1 MFGLIEHISGF
12 EQSPFKLT
20 PEFVEVMGAPSSALW
35 LEFQHLLL
43 KGLMAAR
50 KHMDRIVNIV
60 DIMRKSEFHRQSMM
74 VGCWFTHTSNYFF
87 LFCCIIKGAQLP
99 CLKSGSSGTI
109 NNLRNRFHMNLT
121 EPELERKIEQLVQ
134 DSLNSLSTILYD
146 GYQYLTNGI
155 L

>member
-1 MFGLIEHISGF
+1 
-12 EQSPFKLT
+12 
-20 PEFVEVMGAPSSALW
+20 MGAPNSALW

-50 KHMDRIVNIV
+50 KHMDRIINIV
-60 DIMRKSEFHRQSMM
+60 DIMRKSELNSVWILLHSGLLTFP
-74 VGCWFTHTSNYFF
+74 
-87 LFCCIIKGAQLP
+87 LFYYQGAQLP
-99 CLKSGSSGTI
+99 CFKSGSSGTI

-134 DSLNSLSTILYD
+134 DSLNSLSTMLYD
-146 GYQYLTNGI
+146 NFQYLTNGI

>member
-1 MFGLIEHISGF
+1 
-12 EQSPFKLT
+12 
-20 PEFVEVMGAPSSALW
+20 MGAPNSELW

-60 DIMRKSEFHRQSMM
+60 DIMRKSEFHKPLMARLFVTKTIS
-74 VGCWFTHTSNYFF
+74 FF
-87 LFCCIIKGAQLP
+87 FVEGAQLP
-99 CLKSGSSGTI
+99 CFKSGSSGTI

-134 DSLNSLSTILYD
+134 DSLNSLSTMLYD